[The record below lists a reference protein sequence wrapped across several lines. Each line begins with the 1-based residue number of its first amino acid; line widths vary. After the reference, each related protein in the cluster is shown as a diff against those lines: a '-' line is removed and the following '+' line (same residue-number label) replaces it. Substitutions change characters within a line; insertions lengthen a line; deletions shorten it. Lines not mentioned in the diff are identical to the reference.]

1 MFFTGQRVPLSINI
15 GWTVEDFSRSLHN
28 NAISY
33 SYNYIR
39 VEFQFAVLTMHTYVH
54 CILQKQFTSSIFRG
68 VFLEAYRSR
77 NVLDIL
83 YNLAQAP
90 VLGMFL

>member
-15 GWTVEDFSRSLHN
+15 ERAVEDFSRSLYN

-33 SYNYIR
+33 SYSYLR
-39 VEFQFAVLTMHTYVH
+39 AGFHFAVLTMHTYVH

-68 VFLEAYRSR
+68 IFLEAYRSR
-77 NVLDIL
+77 NILDFL
-83 YNLAQAP
+83 YNPAQAP
-90 VLGMFL
+90 VLGML